1 MYQKVILAYRPCL
14 WFLSIC
20 ERTLTGRQKP
30 TLILL
35 FIADV
40 MDMAG
45 VLSEMIRSYHEQ
57 H

>member
-1 MYQKVILAYRPCL
+1 MYQKVIFVYRPCFG
-14 WFLSIC
+14 FLSIC

-45 VLSEMIRSYHEQ
+45 VLSEIK
-57 H
+57 